1 MPISS
6 RFVVRSTILLLGV
19 GFLTLLGIVATTIWL
34 SERAQ
39 YSFSE
44 VVEARETRGASV
56 ELRTAL
62 QTAESSQRGYL
73 ATGNEIYLAPYA
85 TAKAQTMRHFS
96 TLKRLLANEA
106 SFTVL
111 LDRLE
116 AVIGQKLKEMDDAV
130 AFKSALRERDALA
143 VLQTNRGK
151 ALMDEANLFLSGIIR
166 RTDDRLTAAVVEQR
180 ANAAWLRWVTVLG
193 GLVIVLVVGGVTILT
208 LQYAR
213 EVVQARDEVH
223 ALNASLEERVK
234 IRTADLALAR
244 DRAEML
250 VQEVNH
256 RVANSLAMVSSMV
269 QLQAR
274 ALTDQAAKDVLS
286 ETQARIYAI
295 ASVHKRLYTSKDV
308 RVVDLDAYLAAVLD
322 QLAVTLKNEGG
333 GASLRYTIEPLKM
346 PTDRSINLG
355 VAITELVTN
364 AFKYAYPDGNGEVR
378 VKLASLKNGSAELIV
393 EDDGIGRNENAL
405 AKGTG
410 LGTRIVHA
418 MASNMEAKIEYL
430 ERARGTAA
438 RIVFPLKEAA

>member
-1 MPISS
+1 
-6 RFVVRSTILLLGV
+6 
-19 GFLTLLGIVATTIWL
+19 
-34 SERAQ
+34 
-39 YSFSE
+39 
-44 VVEARETRGASV
+44 
-56 ELRTAL
+56 
-62 QTAESSQRGYL
+62 
-73 ATGNEIYLAPYA
+73 
-85 TAKAQTMRHFS
+85 
-96 TLKRLLANEA
+96 
-106 SFTVL
+106 
-111 LDRLE
+111 
-116 AVIGQKLKEMDDAV
+116 
-130 AFKSALRERDALA
+130 
-143 VLQTNRGK
+143 
-151 ALMDEANLFLSGIIR
+151 MDEANLFLSGIIR